1 LLIKSKNFTTY
12 LSQKEQ
18 KMKRTL
24 IVTTII
30 LAITATTFAADITLP
45 PPTQTGG
52 KPVLDAINE
61 RQSSRSFDES
71 ALDNQTLSDLLWA
84 GFGYNRENKRT
95 APSPKDLQETDIYV
109 ILKEGVYLYDA
120 KNNKLLEKNSGD
132 FRKDATISQ
141 EFVKTAPVNFIFV
154 IDKSKDSGNGA
165 FYSVGAISENIYLV
179 AASKGLG
186 TVLRTSINSAALKKS
201 LKLNANQEA
210 VAGQTIGKK
219 K

>member
-1 LLIKSKNFTTY
+1 
-12 LSQKEQ
+12 
-18 KMKRTL
+18 MKRTL

-30 LAITATTFAADITLP
+30 LALATTTFAADITLP
-45 PPTQTGG
+45 PPQKTGG
-52 KPVLDAINE
+52 KPIFDAINE
-61 RQSSRSFDES
+61 RQSTRSLDES

-109 ILKEGVYLYDA
+109 ILKEGVYIYDA
-120 KNNKLLEKNSGD
+120 KNNKLLEKNTGD

-141 EFVKTAPVNFIFV
+141 DFVKTAPVNFIFV
-154 IDKSKDSGNGA
+154 VDKSKESGHTA
-165 FYSVGAISENIYLV
+165 YFSVGAIAENIYLV

-186 TVLRTSINSAALKKS
+186 TVLRTSINKDALRKT